1 MTSRQKIQR
10 KLEVASSVAV
20 LAVAALAARS
30 TLDARPMH
38 AASGTHTAT
47 TAYQDVGIPV
57 GSMAPAA
64 ALQRLDGSKV
74 DLKSYYGTRPVL
86 IEFWASWCE
95 NCKALEPTLKA
106 AHQKYGGQVTFL
118 GVAVTVSQSVPRVKA
133 YMEQHKLPLEML
145 WDAEG
150 NATDAY
156 KVPATSYVVLID
168 KGGKVVY
175 GGVGGSQKLDAA
187 IAKVVQ

>member
-1 MTSRQKIQR
+1 MTSRQKLQR
-10 KLEVASSVAV
+10 KLEVASAIAV

-30 TLDARPMH
+30 TLEARVVDS
-38 AASGTHTAT
+38 ASGMHLAT
-47 TAYQDVGIPV
+47 FQDVGIPV

-64 ALQRLDGSKV
+64 ELQRLDGSKV
-74 DLKSYYGTRPVL
+74 DLKSYYGTKPVL
-86 IEFWASWCE
+86 IEFWAAWCD
-95 NCKALEPTLKA
+95 NCKALEPALRA
-106 AHQKYGGQVTFL
+106 AHQKYGEQVTFL

-150 NATDAY
+150 NATDVY
-156 KVPATSYVVLID
+156 KVPATSYVVLVD